1 MTRTHLFAAACLVAA
16 HASAQPLPEGD
27 VGIAAAHPND
37 VGISQD
43 SRVVFSDDFEAISGT
58 RLTSS
63 NSRWDNIYGTVGI
76 TRTAGNVHAGS
87 SAVEIALT
95 TANAFGGWRD
105 FGTAG
110 FDTLFVR
117 YYLKY
122 HPSYPGVHHQGM
134 TIFAGAPGVT
144 TGSSTGVKPNG
155 TNHFTVGLD
164 NLNPRFS
171 WPPPG
176 NTTPGNL
183 YLYTYHMD
191 QSGNY
196 GDTFLPSGD
205 YFQGQPALFGPTF
218 VSRPRVIPPRGQWI
232 CFELMVKAN
241 TPGQRDGRLAFWIDG
256 RLAADFPNLRFRT
269 TNSLKPNFVV
279 LAPYSSEVLPNQV
292 LWYDDVVAATSY
304 IGPMVT
310 SGMPVDAGTPMFDAG
325 SPIVDAG
332 RPGRPDAGSR
342 IDAGT
347 PMLDAGDPVEDAGVE
362 EPDAGLLPAAD
373 AGAPRSDAGTSHAD
387 AGVATMEPMIGGCS
401 SAPSLFVTLS
411 AVFLARRRRSSEARP

>member
-1 MTRTHLFAAACLVAA
+1 MILSFA
-16 HASAQPLPEGD
+16 
-27 VGIAAAHPND
+27 
-37 VGISQD
+37 
-43 SRVVFSDDFEAISGT
+43 
-58 RLTSS
+58 SS
-63 NSRWDNIYGTVGI
+63 NSRWDNVYGTVGL
-76 TRTAGNVHAGS
+76 TRAAGNVHAGA
-87 SAVEIALT
+87 SAVEISLT

-144 TGSSTGVKPNG
+144 TGSSTGVRPNG

-171 WPPPG
+171 WSPPG
-176 NTTPGNL
+176 NATPGFL
-183 YLYTYHMD
+183 YLYTYHLD
-191 QSGNY
+191 QGGGY

-205 YFQGQPALFGPTF
+205 FFQGQPALFGPTF

-269 TNSLKPNFVV
+269 TSALKPNFVV

-292 LWYDDVVAATSY
+292 LWYDDVVVATSY

-310 SGMPVDAGTPMFDAG
+310 LPVDAGVPAIDAGTPM
-325 SPIVDAG
+325 IDAG
-332 RPGRPDAGSR
+332 RPGRPDAGTAN
-342 IDAGT
+342 DAGAS
-347 PMLDAGDPVEDAGVE
+347 PSDAGAPE
-362 EPDAGLLPAAD
+362 AD
-373 AGAPRSDAGTSHAD
+373 AGAPRAEGGAAGPEKNEP
-387 AGVATMEPMIGGCS
+387 EPMLGGCAS
-401 SAPSLFVTLS
+401 VPHLGFALS
-411 AVFLARRRRSSEARP
+411 AVLLARRRRSPEAPL